1 MFPLVVFFTALEN
14 HENHI
19 LARCCTYHESLSPP
33 SCHSTRTFKDPFF
46 ILFKNNL
53 ETVMSTEQTTQELL
67 LQWAMSALTEVMEN
81 QLEAQSNMIREL
93 LLQSEQPKNSW

>member
-1 MFPLVVFFTALEN
+1 M
-14 HENHI
+14 
-19 LARCCTYHESLSPP
+19 ARGAG
-33 SCHSTRTFKDPFF
+33 TRMCD
-46 ILFKNNL
+46 ISVDVSAQ
-53 ETVMSTEQTTQELL
+53 TVMSTEQTTQELL